1 MTDSQNNSLKV
12 CARHGC
18 RKRAKSKFCSDGC
31 RVAHH
36 NAKRAPATKVR
47 IMCLGCKRVFHGR
60 PDQKTCGA
68 TCRSRVFRARQRQQA
83 DADGAPMEWS
93 QNTPFSPAELKK
105 RMQAQPLEAGV
116 EYSWLPASPKKVRVR
131 RASAPANQMRFDFS
145 EATPVADK
153 E

>member
-12 CARHGC
+12 CVRHGC

-68 TCRSRVFRARQRQQA
+68 TCRSRVSALDKDNRQTPTVLPWNGARTRLSRLPSSKNECRHSLWRR
-83 DADGAPMEWS
+83 GWS
-93 QNTPFSPAELKK
+93 TPGSLPHQKK
-105 RMQAQPLEAGV
+105 C
-116 EYSWLPASPKKVRVR
+116 
-131 RASAPANQMRFDFS
+131 ASAAPRRLPIKCVLTFLRLLR
-145 EATPVADK
+145 
-153 E
+153 